1 MCSSD
6 LEVKA
11 QESLIGAGKGQA
23 DAEYY
28 TKQSEAIQKLYDAND
43 KLNDFKNI
51 EIPKMNRQTFDEEII
66 NDIELIRSKKLGA
79 DSQIETLRT
88 QINDENTLLAERRK
102 ALEDFT
108 KAQKAAQVEETK
120 LLEKF
125 GLKKAEIDDLIATKD
140 AVALAKKIKALEN
153 LRLNEAEQAEL
164 AKVVLDRKSVV

>member
-1 MCSSD
+1 MARYNDSTLALGIRKKALQD
-6 LEVKA
+6 YNKAAIEAKEKAVEIAQQELDIANQEVKA

-102 ALEDFT
+102 ALDDFT
-108 KAQKAAQVEETK
+108 KAQKAAQ
-120 LLEKF
+120 
-125 GLKKAEIDDLIATKD
+125 
-140 AVALAKKIKALEN
+140 
-153 LRLNEAEQAEL
+153 
-164 AKVVLDRKSVV
+164 DRKSVV